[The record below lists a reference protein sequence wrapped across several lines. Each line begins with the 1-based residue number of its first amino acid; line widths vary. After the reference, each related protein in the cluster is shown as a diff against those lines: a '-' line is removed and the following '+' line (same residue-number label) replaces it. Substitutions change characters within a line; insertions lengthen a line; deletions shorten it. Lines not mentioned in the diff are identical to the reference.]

1 MKTCLKCGKEAPDAA
16 VTCECGYRFAVSV
29 VAAWPIPETSPA
41 AEKSPAHTMSGFGLV
56 MFIMGWIAMGY
67 AGLIYDA
74 TVGSSSSEGL
84 FDTSQRIFNTGLL
97 QKQLLIFLFG
107 AFAMLAG
114 TVMWAAGLICATVQR
129 SAEKP

>member
-1 MKTCLKCGKEAPDAA
+1 
-16 VTCECGYRFAVSV
+16 
-29 VAAWPIPETSPA
+29 
-41 AEKSPAHTMSGFGLV
+41 MSGFGLV
-56 MFIMGWIAMGY
+56 MFIVGWIAMGY

-84 FDTSQRIFNTGLL
+84 FDASQRIFNTGLL